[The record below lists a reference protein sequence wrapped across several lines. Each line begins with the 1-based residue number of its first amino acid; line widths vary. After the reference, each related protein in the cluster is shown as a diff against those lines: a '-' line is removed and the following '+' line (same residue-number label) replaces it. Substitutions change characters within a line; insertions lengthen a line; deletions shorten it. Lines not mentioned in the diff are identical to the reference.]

1 MERPVASAVLKNE
14 EWEQGSIRNVVVA
27 PFAHRN
33 SLVEIVTA
41 EKGLPQLSNI
51 AFALQLDSELLPN
64 CAGSAVTSRQIRS
77 PNRFLCGVIRLD
89 DSGHRVC
96 VLREIN
102 QFAATAHVRSWNPPS
117 DRSHVPISR
126 AVGTRFAMSSQPPPI

>member
-41 EKGLPQLSNI
+41 EKGLPQLSDI

-77 PNRFLCGVIRLD
+77 PNRFLRGVIRLD

-102 QFAATAHVRSWNPPS
+102 QFAAKAHLHTWKRLDDLTQHRLERVLRN
-117 DRSHVPISR
+117 
-126 AVGTRFAMSSQPPPI
+126 